1 MTIGEGLWLAEA
13 VCISDSSPGQLA
25 TPDLLIMEVTNVPDR
40 WTLPTGNSDDPNDI
54 NI

>member
-1 MTIGEGLWLAEA
+1 MKAYGWLIA
-13 VCISDSSPGQLA
+13 VCITGSSQLA